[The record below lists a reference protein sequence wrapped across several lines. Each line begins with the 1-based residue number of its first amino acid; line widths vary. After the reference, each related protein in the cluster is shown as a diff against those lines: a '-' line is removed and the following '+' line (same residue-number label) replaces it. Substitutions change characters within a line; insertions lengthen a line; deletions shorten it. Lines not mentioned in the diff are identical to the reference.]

1 MNENP
6 HLIIDY
12 QLRGEFRMQVY
23 EGWSPFYE
31 LKDPRYR
38 ELTISMAEW
47 EGLAIVTLVGLK
59 K

>member
-31 LKDPRYR
+31 LKDHG
-38 ELTISMAEW
+38 IGS
-47 EGLAIVTLVGLK
+47 
-59 K
+59 